1 MKWTI
6 AMTQEELHRKTII
19 EQALDKRITQHEGAR
34 RIGTSERHFRRLL
47 KQYRDQGDAGLVS
60 GQRGKPSNNRMRS
73 DIYNQITSFIKDPI
87 YTGFGPTLLN
97 EILERE
103 TDIKISKETLRKMM
117 IKEGIHRPKKKSKKR
132 IHPPRERRYQRG
144 ELVQIDGS

>member
-19 EQALDKRITQHEGAR
+19 ERAIDKRITQQEGAR

-47 KQYRDQGDAGLVS
+47 NQYRDQGDAELVS
-60 GQRGKPSNNRMRS
+60 WHRFKPNNNRIRS
-73 DIYNQITSFIKDPI
+73 DVCSQITHFIKDPI
-87 YTGFGPTLLN
+87 YTGFGPTLPN

-103 TDIKISKETLRKMM
+103 M
-117 IKEGIHRPKKKSKKR
+117 GI
-132 IHPPRERRYQRG
+132 
-144 ELVQIDGS
+144 